1 MCSFAAVDK
10 TYLRALQV
18 PRRRPTLYRQL
29 ATLLTALLLA
39 VGACTGILFT
49 DAVGL
54 PNWVVAGAAVD
65 RPLPLPTLIGI
76 EVILFA
82 LLELKRYEG
91 WKKTG
96 KVHLRSHIYQGCG
109 HITLIYMHPKRDPVH
124 VLDVASASSKRFELL
139 RWVSWC

>member
-1 MCSFAAVDK
+1 MVAIDV
-10 TYLRALQV
+10 
-18 PRRRPTLYRQL
+18 
-29 ATLLTALLLA
+29 
-39 VGACTGILFT
+39 CTGILFT

-65 RPLPLPTLIGI
+65 LPLPLPTLIGI

-96 KVHLRSHIYQGCG
+96 KVNLRLPFYKAATATLRRHVHRSVILSMHRRLHRRVAYVHCALGLMALSRQSAHLCRA
-109 HITLIYMHPKRDPVH
+109 
-124 VLDVASASSKRFELL
+124 AS
-139 RWVSWC
+139 